1 MFKLNT
7 DIVIFGIKLRFELV
21 VLALII
27 GGISWLHLLG
37 GCTTTMGFDGLRR
50 LIDELKVIA
59 GLKFIEGNTNMGAE

>member
-27 GGISWLHLLG
+27 GGVIIV
-37 GCTTTMGFDGLRR
+37 F
-50 LIDELKVIA
+50 LIRKS
-59 GLKFIEGNTNMGAE
+59 